1 METTTNSNNKVYL
14 CYSTLNKVSI
24 DSLCKK
30 LQKEGFLGVA
40 DGTELMQGKEVFVR
54 EAIKKCSYFVLIISN
69 EFGEHM
75 QEEYRIALEYKL
87 NILVFLK
94 SDLFRDGQISRKF
107 DNRLVTLWE
116 DENDLLLKVAETM
129 IGFRYKY
136 PERGS
141 QFEILVEDLFRSY
154 GCDTKR
160 TYHIVDEYLSS

>member
-1 METTTNSNNKVYL
+1 M
-14 CYSTLNKVSI
+14 
-24 DSLCKK
+24 
-30 LQKEGFLGVA
+30 GVA

-107 DNRLVTLWE
+107 E
-116 DENDLLLKVAETM
+116 
-129 IGFRYKY
+129 
-136 PERGS
+136 
-141 QFEILVEDLFRSY
+141 
-154 GCDTKR
+154 
-160 TYHIVDEYLSS
+160 